1 MAASTFSKN
10 TRLARALAVVSSA
23 VAPTST
29 PSTMMGPLKPT
40 LFSFANTV
48 LKSTLPVP
56 NCDITS
62 AFGNTYSILDRIR
75 DGVDRVVTAP
85 EITASGIAGAK
96 AGIIGNFDACKLLV
110 WGIETV
116 WNPYVYADQFK
127 TKVTINVLMNAA
139 ISLPSAFIGWN
150 QN

>member
-1 MAASTFSKN
+1 MASLSAFG
-10 TRLARALAVVSSA
+10 ALLHANA
-23 VAPTST
+23 LGAT
-29 PSTMMGPLKPT
+29 PLSYQNFLDYLRTVEQANIETATGIGVILSPLMKEY
-40 LFSFANTV
+40 
-48 LKSTLPVP
+48 
-56 NCDITS
+56 CDITS

>member
-1 MAASTFSKN
+1 
-10 TRLARALAVVSSA
+10 
-23 VAPTST
+23 
-29 PSTMMGPLKPT
+29 
-40 LFSFANTV
+40 
-48 LKSTLPVP
+48 
-56 NCDITS
+56 
-62 AFGNTYSILDRIR
+62 
-75 DGVDRVVTAP
+75 
-85 EITASGIAGAK
+85 
-96 AGIIGNFDACKLLV
+96 LV